1 MTSQIHKNGDMTE
14 PRFAPNRRM
23 ILNAFSMNCVSHIQQ
38 GLWVRAD
45 SRQTEYLQLEP
56 WLELARIA
64 EAGCLDSL
72 FLADVVGLYDNY
84 QGSADTS
91 FRQAVQVPV
100 NDPMLLIPAM
110 ATVTEQLSFAFTSS
124 VLQAHPFTFARQ
136 LSTLDH
142 LTRGRIAWNVVTSY
156 LPNAGSNLGFDGLP
170 DHEERYARAEEYLE
184 VVYKLCE
191 GSWSDDAVIIDRVE
205 HVYADPSKVRQIN
218 HRGPRYEVQGPH
230 LSEPSPQRTP
240 VLFQAGMSDR
250 GRDFASSNAECIFVV
265 ASTRGTAAIRRD
277 FEKRLN
283 SKNRSISEVKLIGGV
298 APIVGGTEKE
308 AIDKKNDYLEQ
319 LSVEG
324 GLVHMSGNTGV
335 DLGDI
340 DPSTPLDGFDTER
353 VQGLIKNLIDSA
365 PPGTRTFGDLIRSNL
380 AGAWLVGSDEQVANE
395 LQNRFDAGLDGF
407 NLTYSV
413 TPGTFVDF
421 IDGVLPILQK
431 RGLAQSEYTPGT
443 FREKL
448 FGYPRLPRTHPATV
462 HRQP

>member
-1 MTSQIHKNGDMTE
+1 
-14 PRFAPNRRM
+14 M

-56 WLELARIA
+56 WMELARIA

-72 FLADVVGLYDNY
+72 FLADVVGLYDSY

-110 ATVTEQLSFAFTSS
+110 ATVTQQLGFAFTSS

-142 LTRGRIAWNVVTSY
+142 LTKGRIAWNVVTSY
-156 LPNAGSNLGFDGLP
+156 LPNAGNNLGFDGLP
-170 DHEERYARAEEYLE
+170 DHEERYSRAEEYLE

-191 GSWSDDAVIIDRVE
+191 GSWSDDAVIINRSAG
-205 HVYADPSKVRQIN
+205 VYADPRKVRQIN

-240 VLFQAGMSDR
+240 VLFQAGMSTR

-265 ASTRGTAAIRRD
+265 TPTSGVAALRKD

-283 SKNRSISEVKLIGGV
+283 SKNRSISEVKFIGGV

-308 AIDKKNDYLEQ
+308 AIDKKNEYLEQ

-340 DPSTPLDGFDTER
+340 DPSTPLDGFNTER

-421 IDGVLPILQK
+421 IDGVIPILQK

-443 FREKL
+443 LREKL
-448 FGYPRLPRTHPATV
+448 FGYPRLPLSHPATV
-462 HRQP
+462 HRQL

>member
-1 MTSQIHKNGDMTE
+1 MAE

-56 WLELARIA
+56 WMELARIA

-110 ATVTEQLSFAFTSS
+110 ATVTQQLGFAFTSS

-142 LTRGRIAWNVVTSY
+142 LTKGRIAWNVVTSY
-156 LPNAGSNLGFDGLP
+156 LPNAGNNLGFDGLP

-191 GSWSDDAVIIDRVE
+191 GSWSDDAVIINRSE
-205 HVYADPSKVRQIN
+205 GVYADPRKVRQIN

-240 VLFQAGMSDR
+240 VLFQAGMSTR

-265 ASTRGTAAIRRD
+265 TPTSGVATLRKD

-283 SKNRSISEVKLIGGV
+283 SKNRSISEVKFIGGV

-335 DLGDI
+335 DLGEI
-340 DPSTPLDGFDTER
+340 DPSTPLDGFNTER

-421 IDGVLPILQK
+421 IDGVIPILQK
-431 RGLAQSEYTPGT
+431 RGLAQSEYAPGT

-448 FGYPRLPRTHPATV
+448 FGYPRLPLSHPATV
-462 HRQP
+462 HRQL

>member
-1 MTSQIHKNGDMTE
+1 MTE

-56 WLELARIA
+56 WMELARIA

-110 ATVTEQLSFAFTSS
+110 ATVTQQLGFAFTSS

-142 LTRGRIAWNVVTSY
+142 LTKGRIAWNVVTSY
-156 LPNAGSNLGFDGLP
+156 LPNAGNNLGFDGLP

-191 GSWSDDAVIIDRVE
+191 GSWSDDAVIINRSE
-205 HVYADPSKVRQIN
+205 GVYADPRKVRQIN

-240 VLFQAGMSDR
+240 VLFQAGMSTR

-265 ASTRGTAAIRRD
+265 TPTSGVATLRKD

-283 SKNRSISEVKLIGGV
+283 SKNRSISEVKFIGGV

-308 AIDKKNDYLEQ
+308 AIDKKNGYLEQ

-335 DLGDI
+335 DLGEI
-340 DPSTPLDGFDTER
+340 DPSTPLDGFNTER

-421 IDGVLPILQK
+421 IDGVIPILQK
-431 RGLAQSEYTPGT
+431 RGLAQSEYAPGT

-448 FGYPRLPRTHPATV
+448 FGYPRLPLSHPATV
-462 HRQP
+462 HRQL

>member
-1 MTSQIHKNGDMTE
+1 MAE

-56 WLELARIA
+56 WMELARIA

-110 ATVTEQLSFAFTSS
+110 ATVTQQLGFAFTSS

-142 LTRGRIAWNVVTSY
+142 LTKGRIAWNVVTSY
-156 LPNAGSNLGFDGLP
+156 LPNAGNNLGFDGLP

-191 GSWSDDAVIIDRVE
+191 GSWSDDAVIINRSE
-205 HVYADPSKVRQIN
+205 GVYADPRKVRQIN

-240 VLFQAGMSDR
+240 VLFQAGMSTR

-265 ASTRGTAAIRRD
+265 TPTSGVAALRKD

-283 SKNRSISEVKLIGGV
+283 SKNRSISEVKFIGGV

-308 AIDKKNDYLEQ
+308 AIDKKNGYLEQ

-335 DLGDI
+335 DLGEI
-340 DPSTPLDGFDTER
+340 DPSTPLDGFNTER

-421 IDGVLPILQK
+421 IDGVIPILQK
-431 RGLAQSEYTPGT
+431 RGLAQSEYAPGT

-448 FGYPRLPRTHPATV
+448 FGYPRLPLSHPATV
-462 HRQP
+462 HRQL

>member
-1 MTSQIHKNGDMTE
+1 
-14 PRFAPNRRM
+14 M

-56 WLELARIA
+56 WMELARIA

-110 ATVTEQLSFAFTSS
+110 ATVTQQLGFAFTSS

-142 LTRGRIAWNVVTSY
+142 LTKGRIAWNVVTSY
-156 LPNAGSNLGFDGLP
+156 LPNAGNNLGFDGLP

-191 GSWSDDAVIIDRVE
+191 GSWSDDAVIINRSE
-205 HVYADPSKVRQIN
+205 GVYADPRKVRQIN

-240 VLFQAGMSDR
+240 VLFQAGMSTR

-265 ASTRGTAAIRRD
+265 TPTSGVATLRKD

-283 SKNRSISEVKLIGGV
+283 SKNRSISEVKFIGGV

-335 DLGDI
+335 DLGEI
-340 DPSTPLDGFDTER
+340 DPSTPLDGFNTER

-421 IDGVLPILQK
+421 IDGVIPILQK
-431 RGLAQSEYTPGT
+431 RGLAQSEYAPGT

-448 FGYPRLPRTHPATV
+448 FGYPRLPLSHPATV
-462 HRQP
+462 HRQL

>member
-1 MTSQIHKNGDMTE
+1 MTE

-56 WLELARIA
+56 WMELARIA

-110 ATVTEQLSFAFTSS
+110 ATVTQQLGFAFTSS

-142 LTRGRIAWNVVTSY
+142 LTKGRIAWNVVTSY
-156 LPNAGSNLGFDGLP
+156 LPNAGNNLGFDGLP

-191 GSWSDDAVIIDRVE
+191 GSWSDDAVIINRSE
-205 HVYADPSKVRQIN
+205 GVYADPRKVRQIN

-240 VLFQAGMSDR
+240 VLFQAGMSTR

-265 ASTRGTAAIRRD
+265 TPTSGVATLRKD

-283 SKNRSISEVKLIGGV
+283 SKNRSISEVKFIGGV

-335 DLGDI
+335 DLGEI
-340 DPSTPLDGFDTER
+340 DPSTPLDGFNTER

-421 IDGVLPILQK
+421 IDGVIPILQK
-431 RGLAQSEYTPGT
+431 RGLAQSEYAPGT

-448 FGYPRLPRTHPATV
+448 FGYPRLPLSHPATV
-462 HRQP
+462 HRQL

>member
-1 MTSQIHKNGDMTE
+1 MTE

-38 GLWVRAD
+38 GLWVRED

-56 WLELARIA
+56 WMELARIA

-110 ATVTEQLSFAFTSS
+110 ATVTEQLGFAFTSS

-142 LTRGRIAWNVVTSY
+142 LTKGRIGWNVVTSY
-156 LPNAGSNLGFDGLP
+156 LPNAGNNLGFGGLP
-170 DHEERYARAEEYLE
+170 DHEERYARAEEYLQ
-184 VVYKLCE
+184 VIYKLCE
-191 GSWSDDAVIIDRVE
+191 GSWSDDAVISNRSE
-205 HVYADPSKVRQIN
+205 GVYADPRKVKQIN

-240 VLFQAGMSDR
+240 VLFQAGMSTR

-265 ASTRGTAAIRRD
+265 TPTSRVADLRKD

-283 SKNRSISEVKLIGGV
+283 SKNRSISEVKFIGGV

-308 AIDKKNDYLEQ
+308 AIDKKNEYLEQ

-335 DLGDI
+335 DLGEI
-340 DPSTPLDGFDTER
+340 DPSTPLDGFNTER

-421 IDGVLPILQK
+421 IDGVIPILQK
-431 RGLAQSEYTPGT
+431 RGLAQSEYAPGS

-448 FGYPRLPRTHPATV
+448 FGYPRLPLSHPATI
-462 HRQP
+462 HRQL